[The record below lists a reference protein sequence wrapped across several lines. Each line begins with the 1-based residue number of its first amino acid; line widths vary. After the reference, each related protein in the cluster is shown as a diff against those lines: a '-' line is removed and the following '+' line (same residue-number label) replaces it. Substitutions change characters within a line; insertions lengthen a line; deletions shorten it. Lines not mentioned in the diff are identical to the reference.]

1 MPNARVEGRD
11 ALGVRGVLWPKDS
24 LKRYNTG
31 MGLARPIVWLLV
43 VVWLA
48 SFVCFVVVSQLAF
61 VSGTTFEYRLYGIR
75 FPYVAFALLACMTA
89 SSGLLW
95 ANYRGVDFSG
105 AEETIYGVLFGVSVF
120 GLMLSVILALMA

>member
-1 MPNARVEGRD
+1 M
-11 ALGVRGVLWPKDS
+11 GVRGVLWPKDS

-43 VVWLA
+43 VVWLVAFGCLAVA
-48 SFVCFVVVSQLAF
+48 SVMAAA
-61 VSGTTFEYRLYGIR
+61 SGDTFEYRLYGIQ
-75 FPYVAFALLACMTA
+75 FPYMAFALLACMTA

-95 ANYRGVDFSG
+95 ANYKGVDFSG
-105 AEETIYGVLFGVSVF
+105 AEVTIYGALFGVSVF